1 MYFLNYKLVHNFNLS
16 EVILGGG
23 EVGEIINGRRIK
35 LIKVD
40 KNGEGR
46 DSPKRDVGWKNRNN

>member
-1 MYFLNYKLVHNFNLS
+1 MHNFNLS

-46 DSPKRDVGWKNRNN
+46 DSSKRDVGWKNRNN

>member
-1 MYFLNYKLVHNFNLS
+1 MHNFNLS